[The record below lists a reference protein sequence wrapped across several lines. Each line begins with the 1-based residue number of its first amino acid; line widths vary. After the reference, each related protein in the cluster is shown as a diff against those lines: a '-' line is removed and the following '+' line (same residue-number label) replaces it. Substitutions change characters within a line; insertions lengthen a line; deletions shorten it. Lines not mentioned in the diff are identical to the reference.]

1 MIRKITFGLTVLLS
15 GMTASAL
22 ASDRSPCNVTV
33 PCYNGGVT
41 FGVSGLYLR
50 PTSGGNA
57 YAFVSEVTPGGIFK
71 NHLKSVKPDYDWGYS
86 VSLGYIFQGT
96 ANDVNLT
103 YTNFNHHTKD
113 SVADTGPFFIAA
125 TTPFI
130 FPGDV
135 ILDKSLASASYNYQT
150 LDVDFGQHFNIGC
163 NTHVKL
169 IGGVRLADLE
179 SSFKTR
185 YDGVMVDPGLLLGD
199 AFVGNTERKSKFE
212 GAGPRV
218 GTAVEYSLGNG
229 FGVVGQATTS
239 LLVGNVRSNHLQ
251 HEVVLDGDDVNVF
264 EVTTSEHRGKH
275 PHVVPNLNAKLGVNY
290 NYQFCNPTRTKLTL
304 EAGYQVDH
312 YFNVEDRI
320 NGFDAFATGNLQA
333 INTSF
338 NGPYVGLQI
347 KA

>member
-1 MIRKITFGLTVLLS
+1 MIKKITFGLAVLLS

-22 ASDRSPCNVTV
+22 ASEQSPCNVTV

-41 FGVSGLYLR
+41 LGVTGLYLR
-50 PTSGGNA
+50 PTSGNNA
-57 YAFVSEVTPGGIFK
+57 YAFVSEVTPGGVSRK
-71 NHLKSVKPDYDWGYS
+71 HLKSVEPDYDWAYN
-86 VSLGYIFQGT
+86 VSLGYIFPGT
-96 ANDVNLT
+96 ANDVKVT
-103 YTNFNHHTKD
+103 YSNFNHHTQD
-113 SVADTGPFFIAA
+113 GIADTGPLLIAA
-125 TTPFI
+125 TVPFI
-130 FPGDV
+130 FPADV
-135 ILDKSLASASYNYQT
+135 ILEKSSASARYNYQT
-150 LDVDFGQHFNIGC
+150 LDIDFGQHFNIGC

-185 YDGVMVDPGLLLGD
+185 YDGVVAVPGVLLGD
-199 AFVGNTERKSKFE
+199 TYIAKAEQKSKFE

-218 GTAVEYSLGNG
+218 GTEVEYSLGNG

-251 HEVVLDGDDVNVF
+251 NEVVLDDDGANLF
-264 EVTTSEHRGKH
+264 EVTTSEHSGKRTH
-275 PHVVPNLNAKLGVNY
+275 IVPNLNAKLGLNY
-290 NYQFCNPTRTKLTL
+290 NYQFCNPTRTKMTL

-312 YFNVEDRI
+312 YFNVNERI
-320 NGFDAFATGNLQA
+320 NSVEAFAAGNAQA

-338 NGPYVGLQI
+338 SGPYIGLQI